1 MPSHKQE
8 LENNMLDK
16 ALMYFSIKFGNN
28 LVAVELQGIQPYI
41 PGLEFNSNEAQALT
55 VVRL

>member
-1 MPSHKQE
+1 MPSHKRE
-8 LENNMLDK
+8 LENMLDK

>member
-16 ALMYFSIKFGNN
+16 ALMYFSIKFRNN